1 MHDLPVPVHR
11 LRHLHRQ
18 LTRGDEDQGG
28 GALPRRGVG
37 REPVQEGEGKGS
49 GLAGPRG
56 GLREHVT
63 AGQQGGDGSALDGGR
78 FFVAE
83 RRERGEDPLVEAEV
97 GEAAKCVYISRVAR
111 VGGSRWSRMGAWGHD
126 GR

>member
-1 MHDLPVPVHR
+1 MFRSSTTYSGSCWRVRGELVEEREREGGR
-11 LRHLHRQ
+11 LAR
-18 LTRGDEDQGG
+18 
-28 GALPRRGVG
+28 
-37 REPVQEGEGKGS
+37 
-49 GLAGPRG
+49 PRG

-78 FFVAE
+78 LFVAE
-83 RRERGEDPLVEAEV
+83 GRERGEDPLVEAEV